1 MLEED
6 MEVIDDDT
14 WDAEEEVK
22 PHNEIVGET
31 TTEYDNAQWTC
42 YDDYIEGDN
51 NTHKQNKT
59 KQTKQTQTHNTQTQ
73 QNTTKHTKQTKQN

>member
-51 NTHKQNKT
+51 KSMKEIANKSEEEWEI
-59 KQTKQTQTHNTQTQ
+59 
-73 QNTTKHTKQTKQN
+73 